1 MKKGPRPGPRSF
13 PVAAW
18 RGEATKRAMIQVE
31 KLTKHFGPVR
41 AVDGIDFHVGEGEVV
56 GFLGPNGA
64 GKSTTIR
71 MLTCFLPPT
80 SGRARV
86 AGFDI
91 FQESMEVRSRVGYLP
106 ETVPLYPEMRV
117 REFLRFRAALKGVS
131 PRRARNARVEEV
143 MDLCGVTE
151 VARKLVGHV
160 SRGYRQRVGLAE
172 ALAADPPILVLDEP
186 TSGLDPNQ
194 VVEVRDLIRALA
206 GEKTVLLSSHVLS
219 EVAQIC
225 GRVFIVD
232 RGRLVA
238 SGTPAELAHRFG
250 TERRLLLRVAGGLD
264 PAAVRGVP
272 GVVRIEPAGEPGS
285 FRIAVENPEESA
297 PAVVEAVLATGA
309 RVVELR
315 HEGLDLE
322 AVFRAVTRGKN
333 DA

>member
-1 MKKGPRPGPRSF
+1 
-13 PVAAW
+13 
-18 RGEATKRAMIQVE
+18 
-31 KLTKHFGPVR
+31 
-41 AVDGIDFHVGEGEVV
+41 
-56 GFLGPNGA
+56 
-64 GKSTTIR
+64 

-194 VVEVRDLIRALA
+194 RKKVKDLVRHLGEKRTVLFSSHILAEVEQVSTRVIIIHQGRIVGEGTRGELIHRLAGGRRLRVEADGPPEGLLAFVGGLPGCVDPRILERTGAFTRVEASLEGGNDPRLQVYAWARETGRLLKEIALA
-206 GEKTVLLSSHVLS
+206 EPTLEEIFARLTLS
-219 EVAQIC
+219 
-225 GRVFIVD
+225 
-232 RGRLVA
+232 
-238 SGTPAELAHRFG
+238 PAEE
-250 TERRLLLRVAGGLD
+250 T
-264 PAAVRGVP
+264 
-272 GVVRIEPAGEPGS
+272 
-285 FRIAVENPEESA
+285 VE
-297 PAVVEAVLATGA
+297 TGA
-309 RVVELR
+309 LGPEVPS
-315 HEGLDLE
+315 
-322 AVFRAVTRGKN
+322 
-333 DA
+333 